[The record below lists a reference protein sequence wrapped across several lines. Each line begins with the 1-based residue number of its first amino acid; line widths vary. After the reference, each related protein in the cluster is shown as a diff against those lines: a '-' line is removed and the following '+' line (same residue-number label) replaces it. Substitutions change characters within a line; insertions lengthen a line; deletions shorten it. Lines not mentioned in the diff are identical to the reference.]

1 MVYLLNLVVF
11 HSYLSLPEGMSFGED
26 PKVGA
31 SKGKVKE
38 SHPPIHAPNQGAQ
51 NEGRVPS
58 GKQKKLWTDP
68 PFSMG
73 KSTISMAIFNSYVKL
88 PERISS
94 GMFFQGDGSFPS
106 RSCKIET
113 ISGTRSL

>member
-1 MVYLLNLVVF
+1 MVYLLNLVIF

-51 NEGRVPS
+51 NEGRYPLVNI
-58 GKQKKLWTDP
+58 QKTMDR
-68 PFSMG
+68 
-73 KSTISMAIFNSYVKL
+73 STIFN
-88 PERISS
+88 
-94 GMFFQGDGSFPS
+94 G
-106 RSCKIET
+106 
-113 ISGTRSL
+113 